1 MVLLS
6 GLDNIVASISTTV
19 SSDVAITK
27 MMLCS
32 NHISRNCKAAWTLV
46 SNHHHVNI
54 VSKNCPKQQKLSDDM
69 VVGAGRHFGF
79 VSLFLFQAVVFSFPF
94 VVTFKD

>member
-1 MVLLS
+1 MLTDMHMQMLEVVSFELTNLIS
-6 GLDNIVASISTTV
+6 FMIKNLGPGAHKLMWDNWFNRFVASISTTV

-32 NHISRNCKAAWTLV
+32 NHISKNCRAKWALV

-54 VSKNCPKQQKLSDDM
+54 VSK
-69 VVGAGRHFGF
+69 
-79 VSLFLFQAVVFSFPF
+79 
-94 VVTFKD
+94 VTSRQF